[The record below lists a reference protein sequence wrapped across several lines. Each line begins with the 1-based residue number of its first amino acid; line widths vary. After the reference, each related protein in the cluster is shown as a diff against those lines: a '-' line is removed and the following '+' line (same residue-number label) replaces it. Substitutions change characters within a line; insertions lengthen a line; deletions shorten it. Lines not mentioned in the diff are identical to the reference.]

1 MAVPLVV
8 ASPLKTTPHFSIWF
22 PQAGDWARWGSQ
34 FDSSPLT
41 CRFAFV
47 LSRRELREAGVKYA
61 DYMAM
66 SPDDRMVFYRNLD
79 NKTDREKILFLRAQ
93 AELMLG
99 RAWRRQKHRIVA
111 ALREYD
117 AHYGITEDDLK

>member
-1 MAVPLVV
+1 M
-8 ASPLKTTPHFSIWF
+8 
-22 PQAGDWARWGSQ
+22 G
-34 FDSSPLT
+34 
-41 CRFAFV
+41 
-47 LSRRELREAGVKYA
+47 EAGMKYA
-61 DYMAM
+61 DYMTM

-79 NKTDREKILFLRAQ
+79 SKADREKSLFFRAQ

-117 AHYGITEDDLK
+117 AHYGITEDELR

>member
-1 MAVPLVV
+1 M
-8 ASPLKTTPHFSIWF
+8 
-22 PQAGDWARWGSQ
+22 
-34 FDSSPLT
+34 
-41 CRFAFV
+41 
-47 LSRRELREAGVKYA
+47 KYA
-61 DYMAM
+61 DYMTM

-79 NKTDREKILFLRAQ
+79 SKADREKSLFFRAQ

-117 AHYGITEDDLK
+117 AHYGITEDDLT

>member
-1 MAVPLVV
+1 M
-8 ASPLKTTPHFSIWF
+8 
-22 PQAGDWARWGSQ
+22 
-34 FDSSPLT
+34 
-41 CRFAFV
+41 
-47 LSRRELREAGVKYA
+47 KYA
-61 DYMAM
+61 DYMTM
-66 SPDDRMVFYRNLD
+66 SPDDRMVFYTNLD
-79 NKTDREKILFLRAQ
+79 NKSDREKSLFFRAQ